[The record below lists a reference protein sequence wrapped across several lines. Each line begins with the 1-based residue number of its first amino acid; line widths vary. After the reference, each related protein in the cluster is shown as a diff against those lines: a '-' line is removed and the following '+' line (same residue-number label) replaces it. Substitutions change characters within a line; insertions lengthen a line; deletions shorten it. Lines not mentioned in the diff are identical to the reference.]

1 VEGHSL
7 RRWRGTATSVSRQG
21 GKSTG
26 TPAMSWTDAGEMYP
40 GRVES
45 WMNSDDWSRSRG

>member
-7 RRWRGTATSVSRQG
+7 RRWRATATSVSRQG
-21 GKSTG
+21 GKSTE
-26 TPAMSWTDAGEMYP
+26 TSARSWTDAGETYL

-45 WMNSDDWSRSRG
+45 WMNSED